1 MAISSVGIF
10 LRGAAMGTA
19 DLVPGVSGGT
29 VALITGIYPRLLAAV
44 TAADAAAVR
53 LLLKGQWLG
62 LWRHVDGAFLLPLM
76 LGIGSAIFALASTL
90 KLLLETQPLL
100 VWSFFCGL
108 VLLSSLA
115 LIRTEMTKLTP
126 MVGLMF
132 LIGVVIMLTLGL
144 GTGIS
149 FPQHLGGFFVAGLL
163 GICAMIL
170 PGISGSFIL
179 LLLGMYGPIITAV
192 ADRELL
198 PLLVFAVGC
207 TVGLLTFSRFLTF
220 VFCAVGLL
228 TFSRFLTFVLA
239 RARVATLA
247 LLVGFLLGS
256 LVILWPWQQVLQT
269 TIDPEGQARPI
280 QTVPITPA
288 HYQTISGDSQWL
300 GCLLSALLGA
310 GVVISLQG
318 LAGRSANVR
327 DVDAP

>member
-1 MAISSVGIF
+1 MRTSSVGIF

-29 VALITGIYPRLLAAV
+29 IALITGIYPRLLAAV

-53 LLLKGQWLG
+53 MLLKGQWLG

-115 LIRTEMTKLTP
+115 LIRTEITRLTP
-126 MVGLMF
+126 VVGLMF

-149 FPQHLGGFFVAGLL
+149 FPPHLGGFFVAGLL

-207 TVGLLTFSRFLTF
+207 AAGLLTFSRL
-220 VFCAVGLL
+220 
-228 TFSRFLTFVLA
+228 LTFVLA
-239 RARVATLA
+239 RARAATLA

-256 LVILWPWQQVLQT
+256 LIILWPWQQVLQT
-269 TIDPEGQARPI
+269 TIDSEGEARPI

-288 HYQTISGDSQWL
+288 RYETISGDSQWL

-318 LAGRSANVR
+318 LAGRSANASV
-327 DVDAP
+327 VDAP

>member
-108 VLLSSLA
+108 VLLSCLA
-115 LIRTEMTKLTP
+115 LIRTEVTKLTP

-198 PLLVFAVGC
+198 PLLVFAVG
-207 TVGLLTFSRFLTF
+207 
-220 VFCAVGLL
+220 CAVGLL

>member
-1 MAISSVGIF
+1 MAISSVGVF

-192 ADRELL
+192 SDRELL
-198 PLLVFAVGC
+198 PLLVFAVG
-207 TVGLLTFSRFLTF
+207 
-220 VFCAVGLL
+220 CAVGLL

>member
-44 TAADAAAVR
+44 TAADATAVR
-53 LLLKGQWLG
+53 LLFKGQWLG

-115 LIRTEMTKLTP
+115 LIRTELTKLTP

-132 LIGVVIMLTLGL
+132 LIGVVIMLALGL

-198 PLLVFAVGC
+198 PLLVFAVG
-207 TVGLLTFSRFLTF
+207 
-220 VFCAVGLL
+220 CAVGLL

>member
-192 ADRELL
+192 SDRELL
-198 PLLVFAVGC
+198 PLLVFAVG
-207 TVGLLTFSRFLTF
+207 
-220 VFCAVGLL
+220 CAVGLL

-300 GCLLSALLGA
+300 GCLLSALYRQYRSPLP
-310 GVVISLQG
+310 ITRRSQG
-318 LAGRSANVR
+318 IVNG
-327 DVDAP
+327 

>member
-115 LIRTEMTKLTP
+115 LIRTEVTKLTP

-207 TVGLLTFSRFLTF
+207 
-220 VFCAVGLL
+220 AVGLL

-269 TIDPEGQARPI
+269 TIDPEGQARAI

>member
-207 TVGLLTFSRFLTF
+207 
-220 VFCAVGLL
+220 AVGLL

-256 LVILWPWQQVLQT
+256 LVILWPWQQVLET

>member
-115 LIRTEMTKLTP
+115 LIRTEVTKLTP

-207 TVGLLTFSRFLTF
+207 
-220 VFCAVGLL
+220 AVGLL

-247 LLVGFLLGS
+247 LLVGLLLGS

-269 TIDPEGQARPI
+269 TIDPEGQARAI

>member
-62 LWRHVDGAFLLPLM
+62 LWRHLDGAFLLPLM

-207 TVGLLTFSRFLTF
+207 
-220 VFCAVGLL
+220 AVGLL

>member
-207 TVGLLTFSRFLTF
+207 
-220 VFCAVGLL
+220 AVGLL

-239 RARVATLA
+239 RGRVATLA

-269 TIDPEGQARPI
+269 TIDPEGQAHPI

>member
-220 VFCAVGLL
+220 V
-228 TFSRFLTFVLA
+228 LA

>member
-132 LIGVVIMLTLGL
+132 FIGVVIMLTLGL

-192 ADRELL
+192 SNRELL
-198 PLLVFAVGC
+198 PLLVFAVG
-207 TVGLLTFSRFLTF
+207 
-220 VFCAVGLL
+220 CAVGLL

>member
-1 MAISSVGIF
+1 MRTSSVGIF

-29 VALITGIYPRLLAAV
+29 IALITGIYPRLLAAV

-53 LLLKGQWLG
+53 MLLKGQWLG

-76 LGIGSAIFALASTL
+76 LGIASAIFALATTL

-115 LIRTEMTKLTP
+115 LIRTEVTKLTP

-132 LIGVVIMLTLGL
+132 FIGVVIMLTLGL

-149 FPQHLGGFFVAGLL
+149 FPQHLGGFFIAGLL

-198 PLLVFAVGC
+198 PLLVFAVG
-207 TVGLLTFSRFLTF
+207 
-220 VFCAVGLL
+220 CAVGLL

>member
-126 MVGLMF
+126 MVALMF

-198 PLLVFAVGC
+198 PLLVFAVG
-207 TVGLLTFSRFLTF
+207 
-220 VFCAVGLL
+220 CAVGLL

>member
-132 LIGVVIMLTLGL
+132 LMGVVIMLTLGL

-198 PLLVFAVGC
+198 PLLVFAVG
-207 TVGLLTFSRFLTF
+207 
-220 VFCAVGLL
+220 CAVGLL

-318 LAGRSANVR
+318 LAGRSANAR

>member
-132 LIGVVIMLTLGL
+132 LMGVVIMLTLGL

-207 TVGLLTFSRFLTF
+207 
-220 VFCAVGLL
+220 AVGLL

-269 TIDPEGQARPI
+269 TIDPEGQARAI

>member
-1 MAISSVGIF
+1 
-10 LRGAAMGTA
+10 
-19 DLVPGVSGGT
+19 
-29 VALITGIYPRLLAAV
+29 V

-207 TVGLLTFSRFLTF
+207 
-220 VFCAVGLL
+220 AVGLL

>member
-1 MAISSVGIF
+1 MRIASVGIF

-44 TAADAAAVR
+44 TAADATAVR
-53 LLLKGQWLG
+53 LLFKGQWLG

-115 LIRTEMTKLTP
+115 LIRTEVTKLTP

-132 LIGVVIMLTLGL
+132 LIGVVIMLALGL

-207 TVGLLTFSRFLTF
+207 
-220 VFCAVGLL
+220 AVGLL
-228 TFSRFLTFVLA
+228 TFSRLLTFVLA

-256 LVILWPWQQVLQT
+256 LVILWPWQQILQT
-269 TIDPEGQARPI
+269 TIDLEGHARAI

-288 HYQTISGDSQWL
+288 QYETISGDSQWL

>member
-44 TAADAAAVR
+44 TATDAAAVR

-207 TVGLLTFSRFLTF
+207 
-220 VFCAVGLL
+220 AVGLL

-239 RARVATLA
+239 RARVTTLA

-269 TIDPEGQARPI
+269 TIDREGQARPI

>member
-115 LIRTEMTKLTP
+115 LIRTEVTKLTP

-198 PLLVFAVGC
+198 PLLVFAVG
-207 TVGLLTFSRFLTF
+207 
-220 VFCAVGLL
+220 CAVGLL

-318 LAGRSANVR
+318 LAGRSANAR

>member
-207 TVGLLTFSRFLTF
+207 
-220 VFCAVGLL
+220 AVGLL

-239 RARVATLA
+239 RARVTTLA

>member
-76 LGIGSAIFALASTL
+76 LGIGSAIFALASKL

-207 TVGLLTFSRFLTF
+207 
-220 VFCAVGLL
+220 AVGLL

>member
-1 MAISSVGIF
+1 MRIASVGIF

-44 TAADAAAVR
+44 TAADATAVR
-53 LLLKGQWLG
+53 LLFKGQWLG

-115 LIRTEMTKLTP
+115 LIRTEVTKLTP

-132 LIGVVIMLTLGL
+132 LIGVVIMLALGL

-207 TVGLLTFSRFLTF
+207 
-220 VFCAVGLL
+220 AVGLL

-269 TIDPEGQARPI
+269 TIDLEGHARAI
-280 QTVPITPA
+280 QRVPITPA
-288 HYQTISGDSQWL
+288 QYETISGDSQWL

>member
-62 LWRHVDGAFLLPLM
+62 LWRHLDGAFLLPLM

-220 VFCAVGLL
+220 V
-228 TFSRFLTFVLA
+228 LA